1 MTSPGARTRSTL
13 PASTTPETPVG
24 SRILAVGFVAIS
36 LVLAIGLAGCGGDGG
51 SPVSGAS
58 EPKKPVSAA
67 APQGPAVGSG
77 ACGKPKARQA
87 FGSFLR
93 AFNGGDYETLNSL
106 FAAQPAF
113 AWFSSNDPGTRLRKG
128 AERRDTLVPYFRW
141 RHSEHDRLRAA
152 HLTVNTG
159 ARHSTGLGFELRR
172 SAADFRHGR
181 WLAVSGKAS
190 LTCHGRGPK
199 FLAVSLGGAHDSAG

>member
-1 MTSPGARTRSTL
+1 M
-13 PASTTPETPVG
+13 
-24 SRILAVGFVAIS
+24 
-36 LVLAIGLAGCGGDGG
+36 AGCGSDGG
-51 SPVSGAS
+51 SAASGAN
-58 EPKKPVSAA
+58 EPKEPATAA
-67 APQGPAVGSG
+67 TLQGSAVGSG
-77 ACGKPKARQA
+77 ACGKPKARRA
-87 FGSFLR
+87 FTSFLR
-93 AFNGGDYETLNSL
+93 AFNRGDYAALDSL
-106 FAAQPAF
+106 FAMQPAF
-113 AWFSSNDPGTRLRKG
+113 AWFSSSEPGARLRKE

-159 ARHSTGLGFELRR
+159 APHSTGLSLELRR
-172 SAADFRHGR
+172 SAADFRDGR